1 MPSLSSWHRF
11 SSISQRVVV
20 GHSRMSYRLRVEAV
34 ARLCARRAPALSRIS
49 PRSLVAPHSRR
60 PLHSSPTLHDIP
72 SWPNPPMPQ
81 PPVGPSDGLGTGSG
95 PSSRKKKADEDSF
108 WYSWSHS
115 PSFQAALTTIVGLG
129 MVFGAGVGYLEWYK
143 AHVLHRVSRGD
154 RHLCIS
160 GMGESTT
167 NTALPDGTGF

>member
-1 MPSLSSWHRF
+1 MPSWHRF
-11 SSISQRVVV
+11 SSIFQGIVL

-34 ARLCARRAPALSRIS
+34 ARLCARRAPAFPRVLSS
-49 PRSLVAPHSRR
+49 SLVASPSRR
-60 PLHSSPTLHDIP
+60 PLHSSPTRRDIP

-81 PPVGPSDGLGTGSG
+81 PPVGPSDDLGTASN
-95 PSSRKKKADEDSF
+95 PSSRRKKADEDSF

-143 AHVLHRVSRGD
+143 AHVLHRVSTD
-154 RHLCIS
+154 DS
-160 GMGESTT
+160 Q
-167 NTALPDGTGF
+167 APDQ